1 MRFGKYN
8 KGECYKCNRLGHFRN
23 DCDKIH
29 EDLKK
34 MLEIKAT
41 AEQQQGHV
49 NTIKTTND
57 KENAKSMTEEE
68 NSGLNIQTRT
78 ERNNIRDQRED
89 QRRALAYLS
98 KETQPRR
105 SGSNRS

>member
-1 MRFGKYN
+1 
-8 KGECYKCNRLGHFRN
+8 
-23 DCDKIH
+23 
-29 EDLKK
+29 

-41 AEQQQGHV
+41 AEQQQGYI
-49 NTIKTTND
+49 NTIETNN
-57 KENAKSMTEEE
+57 KIENSTSMTEEE

-78 ERNNIRDQRED
+78 ERNNSKEQRED